1 MEGLAAYRGRRH
13 TRPKQQT
20 EQQQENG
27 IFLSFRKKTRIS
39 YREEGAFIILVF
51 FVMQHFDGDIMH
63 IKWKEFALV
72 FLLV

>member
-27 IFLSFRKKTRIS
+27 IYLYKNKTRIRRGFS
-39 YREEGAFIILVF
+39 YFRFSVCYAHHNTLMEILCISN
-51 FVMQHFDGDIMH
+51 G
-63 IKWKEFALV
+63 KEFALV